1 MIYIFIQK
9 NIYSEY
15 IFKEIYSFFCEVV
28 KMNYDYQNEV
38 DFINLFNDKY
48 YYKLD
53 NNSQKSMKKN
63 ST

>member
-1 MIYIFIQK
+1 
-9 NIYSEY
+9 
-15 IFKEIYSFFCEVV
+15 
-28 KMNYDYQNEV
+28 MNYDYQNEV